1 MFQFY
6 KMIFNLVY
14 LMFLIIIYLIGF
26 YYLLD
31 EIIKGFL
38 NLIVSFKFCNL
49 M

>member
-31 EIIKGFL
+31 EMIEGFL